1 MSQQLN
7 HHETVLTQLL
17 MAVGHTLWSWCAL
30 SALIMQSATCFIAML
45 TTRGIR
51 TELLLHVC
59 NVLHNYW

>member
-30 SALIMQSATCFIAML
+30 SALIMQSAACFIALL
-45 TTRGIR
+45 TTRSAFALNFCYMCALYCIII
-51 TELLLHVC
+51 
-59 NVLHNYW
+59 